1 MLSENILK
9 NLSQGNLVQAKE
21 ETESLLYQK
30 LNDAIDNFETNYIS
44 DVYSQSKGV
53 ASIVAE
59 KKKANDDEEETKYAK
74 STDKENDS
82 EDDSGETLDPVG
94 KGDDDIDNDGDSDS
108 SDDYLKNRRKK
119 IGKAID
125 KDEPDETNEQSS
137 ELQELAPLAG
147 LAVKG
152 AMMLGKAALSK
163 TGMAAGAGYMVGK
176 GKKDWKQKQAEVGE
190 DTLDEISP
198 LVGAAAA
205 AGAGYVVGKK
215 VGKDKEKKNQVAS
228 EGWKAAG
235 AGAGVGAVVGGP
247 IGAAVGGALGSRVG
261 KKKKE
266 VNETDAES
274 VRQSARAHERAVGA
288 KPGTNVSA
296 KVNGKTYDTSIK
308 EGDK

>member
-1 MLSENILK
+1 MLE
-9 NLSQGNLVQAKE
+9 G
-21 ETESLLYQK
+21 
-30 LNDAIDNFETNYIS
+30 
-44 DVYSQSKGV
+44 
-53 ASIVAE
+53 
-59 KKKANDDEEETKYAK
+59 KKKDSDDEEETKYAK

-176 GKKDWKQKQAEVGE
+176 GKKNWKDKQAEVG
-190 DTLDEISP
+190 
-198 LVGAAAA
+198 
-205 AGAGYVVGKK
+205 
-215 VGKDKEKKNQVAS
+215 

-235 AGAGVGAVVGGP
+235 AGAGIGAVVAGP
-247 IGAAVGGALGSRVG
+247 VGAAVGGALGSRVG

-274 VRQSARAHERAVGA
+274 VRRSARAHERAVGA

-296 KVNGKTYDTSIK
+296 KVNGKTYDTSVK
-308 EGDK
+308 EGDTTSPNLDAVRERQRKARLARNTQRDLARKAGQSQIFNRGGQGRQT